1 MQDWITTYLT
11 IKMNLTKMH
20 SLLLKKEAD
29 QAVELALQ
37 IAADARICAKQI
49 AIQQETNKL

>member
-11 IKMNLTKMH
+11 MKMNLTKMH

-29 QAVELALQ
+29 SAIELALQ
-37 IAADARICAKQI
+37 IATDARLCAKQI
-49 AIQQETNKL
+49 AIQQETDKL